1 MLLYYRGSW
10 FGRGTDD
17 PQFLAKTVLEVMIS
31 CIFGGPTLI
40 SKILPIVKLNSPFLY
55 AINQSSGESC
65 YTVKAV
71 ICDGSRNN
79 KAFVRLFETKP

>member
-1 MLLYYRGSW
+1 
-10 FGRGTDD
+10 
-17 PQFLAKTVLEVMIS
+17 MIS

-55 AINQSSGESC
+55 AINQSSSESC

-71 ICDGSRNN
+71 ICDGGRNN